1 LRLSKWL
8 KLYTEGADLRSLEG
22 VITCITVCSTY
33 SSIHSE
39 RLVSILT
46 ELIEGTYGE
55 PIAASSGHGGS
66 GSHGGRG
73 GRGRGGVEGSG

>member
-1 LRLSKWL
+1 
-8 KLYTEGADLRSLEG
+8 LRSLEG
-22 VITCITVCSTY
+22 VITCITVCSTH

-55 PIAASSGHGGS
+55 PIAGSSGHGGS
-66 GSHGGRG
+66 GCHGGRG
-73 GRGRGGVEGSG
+73 GRGRGWVVGGLEVARGVEGSE